1 MSLLN
6 ELRLLLID
14 ARIAL
19 RNDMPGFDEDPLRTR
34 MDQAIHDISEYV
46 MPPPSATTKTTA
58 AQVALAWQTAS
69 RALKMTHPPLYDEL
83 AAKVMGLLD
92 EKELVEPVTEL
103 LQLGDQVK
111 KLEASQKTLQGRIT
125 ELGKKGS
132 DSQMRA
138 EQLYQLLER
147 ALPAQLGSDPH
158 ALALARLEALIA
170 KARPAEP
177 AAVARSVATRAPA
190 AADAPIPPRERIQAV
205 AAAQAAF
212 TREQREWVIA
222 ECMTLTQWQFTPLE
236 LIEKGDA
243 WMAEQMLAAA
253 TAR

>member
-6 ELRLLLID
+6 DLRLLLID

-19 RNDMPGFDEDPLRTR
+19 RNDMPGFDEDPLRAR
-34 MDQAIHDISEYV
+34 MDQAIHDISEAV
-46 MPPPSATTKTTA
+46 MPPPSGNTKTTA

-69 RALKMTHPPLYDEL
+69 RALKLTHPPLYDEL
-83 AAKVMGLLD
+83 AAKVMSLLD

-103 LQLGDQVK
+103 LQLGEQVR

-132 DSQMRA
+132 DAQMRI
-138 EQLYQLLER
+138 EQLYQALER

-158 ALALARLEALIA
+158 ATALARLEALVA
-170 KARPAEP
+170 KARPSALSSAAPATPAP
-177 AAVARSVATRAPA
+177 AAVP
-190 AADAPIPPRERIQAV
+190 ADAPIPPRERIRSV
-205 AAAQAAF
+205 ADGHGEF
-212 TREQREWVIA
+212 TREQREWAIA
-222 ECMTLTQWQFTPLE
+222 ECMTLTSWQFTPLE

-243 WMAEQMLAAA
+243 WMAQKMLGGQA
-253 TAR
+253 

>member
-19 RNDMPGFDEDPLRTR
+19 RREMPGFDEDPLRAR
-34 MDQAIHDISEYV
+34 MDQAIHEISQAV
-46 MPPPSATTKTTA
+46 MPPPGANTKTTA

-69 RALKMTHPPLYDEL
+69 RGLKLSHPELYDEL
-83 AAKVMGLLD
+83 AARVMGLLD

-103 LQLGDQVK
+103 LQLGEQVR
-111 KLEASQKTLQGRIT
+111 KLEQGQKTLQGRLA

-132 DSQMRA
+132 ESQMRL
-138 EQLYQLLER
+138 EQIYQ
-147 ALPAQLGSDPH
+147 ALASVMPKLIGPDPH
-158 ALALARLEALIA
+158 ALALERLQALVA
-170 KARPAEP
+170 KALPPVP
-177 AAVARSVATRAPA
+177 AAAAPA
-190 AADAPIPPRERIQAV
+190 AAIAPADAPVPPRERIESV
-205 AAAQAAF
+205 ASGNGAF

-222 ECMTLTQWQFTPLE
+222 ECLALTGWQYTPLE

-243 WMAEQMLAAA
+243 WMAQRMLGMRESPA
-253 TAR
+253 

>member
-6 ELRLLLID
+6 DLRLLLID

-19 RNDMPGFDEDPLRTR
+19 RNEMEGFDDDPLRTR
-34 MDQAIHDISEYV
+34 MDQAIHDITEYV

-69 RALKMTHPPLYDEL
+69 RSLKMTHPPLYDEL

-103 LQLGDQVK
+103 LQLGEEVK
-111 KLEASQKTLQGRIT
+111 KLEASRKTLQGRIT

-132 DSQMRA
+132 DAQMRID
-138 EQLYQLLER
+138 QLYQALER
-147 ALPAQLGSDPH
+147 ALPAQLGSEPH
-158 ALALARLEALIA
+158 TLALARLEALVAKGRPSELTSVA
-170 KARPAEP
+170 KA
-177 AAVARSVATRAPA
+177 APA
-190 AADAPIPPRERIQAV
+190 PASAPADAPIPPRERLALV
-205 AAAQAAF
+205 AAGNGTF
-212 TREQREWVIA
+212 TREQREWAIA
-222 ECMTLTQWQFTPLE
+222 ECMTLTSWQFTPLE

-243 WMAEQMLAAA
+243 WMAQRMLGNP
-253 TAR
+253 TA